1 MAAEA
6 TVTVTDQ
13 AVEVVEDGDQVTIE
27 VTAQSVEILEH
38 PSTIQGPVGPQGPQ
52 GIQGVQGP
60 TGPEGPSGE
69 GDLNYTH
76 NQTSPSTEWTITHN
90 LGKFPSVSVTDS
102 SGNLWQ
108 TEVDYVNQNSLIV
121 RFSAAF
127 SGKAYLN

>member
-38 PSTIQGPVGPQGPQ
+38 PSTIQGPVGPQGP
-52 GIQGVQGP
+52 P
-60 TGPEGPSGE
+60 GE
-69 GDLNYTH
+69 GVDLNYTH

>member
-1 MAAEA
+1 MPAKA

-38 PSTIQGPVGPQGPQ
+38 PSTLQGPVGPQGIQGPQ
-52 GIQGVQGP
+52 GVAGP
-60 TGPEGPSGE
+60 TGPVGPSGE

-108 TEVDYVNQNSLIV
+108 TEVDYLNQNSLIV